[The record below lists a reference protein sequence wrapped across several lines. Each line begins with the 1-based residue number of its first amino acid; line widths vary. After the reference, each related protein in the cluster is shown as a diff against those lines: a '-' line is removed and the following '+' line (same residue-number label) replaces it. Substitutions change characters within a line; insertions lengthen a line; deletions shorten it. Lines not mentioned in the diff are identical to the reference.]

1 MTGQVARQTLD
12 RVGAY
17 SDTLEH
23 LSQELDRLD
32 ILIARR
38 VARLRRQWSVAEAA
52 QGAQSHLFVSNDE
65 VDGLLGRS
73 DGGPAG
79 RPDDPSA
86 DGRLAEIDG
95 RLAAAAEMSL
105 AAGVDLPLE
114 RIAGLFKLTAIERQA
129 LVICLAPEL
138 RAKYD
143 RLYAYL
149 QNDITRKKPTVE
161 LVLDLCCENE
171 RERWRFRPLFEES
184 GVLLRTRLLQSSDDP
199 QSPSGSS
206 GLAHCLR
213 LDPGILAVLLG
224 QYMPDK
230 RLRGMTRLHDGRMSV
245 PADLVDPAARDSLL
259 QASKRHFA
267 DAATVDRPLFLHLH
281 GPRGVG
287 RRDLA
292 LADCQ
297 RLGCP
302 MLEVDLERLLSDGV
316 QVEDLLTLA
325 FRDSLLLQAPVFF
338 SGFDG
343 LADPANRMVARILA
357 KVVEEFGWLSYAAGD
372 KPLRLPDLQRAAV
385 CHSIALPPPDVDRRR
400 EAWQRALQVHWPKIA
415 DVPIEPLAH
424 GFRLTQ
430 GQILDAVQLARR
442 RSDLSDGDDAPTTRD
457 LAAAAREQSNQRL
470 GSLAV
475 KVTPR
480 YGWDDI
486 VLPPG
491 TADTLREISAQAR
504 HRYRVMTEWGFGTK
518 LAHGTGLGVLFSGP
532 PGTGK
537 TMAAQVIA
545 SELQV
550 DLYKVDL
557 ARVVSKYI
565 GETEKNLGRIFDEAE
580 TSNAVLF
587 FDEADALFGKRTD
600 VSDAHDRY
608 ANIEVS
614 YLLQKMEESS
624 GIVILASNFRNNMDE
639 AFIRRIRFILDF
651 PFPDEAGRR
660 AIWKVHFPQQ
670 APVSEQIDYDFLAR
684 EVPVA
689 GGSIKNIVLNAAFRA
704 ADSGCEIGMPH
715 IIQSTKSEFAKIG
728 KLWHERTFAGHAIG
742 TSQEGAQ

>member
-1 MTGQVARQTLD
+1 MTGQAARKALD
-12 RVGAY
+12 RPGPY
-17 SDTLEH
+17 TGTLEH

-32 ILIARR
+32 LLIARR
-38 VARLRRQWSVAEAA
+38 VARLRRHWSAAEAA
-52 QGAQSHLFVSNDE
+52 QGAQSHLFVSNEE
-65 VDGLLGRS
+65 VDGLLNGS
-73 DGGPAG
+73 GPGSATTAEDG
-79 RPDDPSA
+79 SA
-86 DGRLAEIDG
+86 AGRLADLDG
-95 RLAAAAEMSL
+95 HLATAIEQSRTN
-105 AAGVDLPLE
+105 GIDLPLE
-114 RIAGLFKLTAIERQA
+114 RIAGLFKLAPIERQA

-149 QNDITRKKPTVE
+149 QNDITRKKPTVD
-161 LVLDLCCENE
+161 LVLDLCCETE
-171 RERWRFRPLFEES
+171 RERWQYRPLFEES

-206 GLAHCLR
+206 GLAQCLR
-213 LDPGILAVLLG
+213 LDPGILAILLG

-230 RLRGMTRLHDGRMSV
+230 RLRGLSRLHDGRQSA
-245 PADLVDPAARDSLL
+245 PADLADAAAKDSLL
-259 QASKRHFA
+259 RASRRHFA
-267 DAATVDRPLFLHLH
+267 DAGAVDRPLFLHLH

-302 MLEVDLERLLSDGV
+302 MLEVDLERLLTEGR
-316 QVEDLLTLA
+316 QVEELLMLA
-325 FRDSLLLQAPVFF
+325 FRDSLLLQAPIFL
-338 SGFDG
+338 SGVDG
-343 LADPANRMVARILA
+343 LVEPEDRTVARVLA
-357 KVVEEFGWLSYAAGD
+357 QIVEEYGWLTYAAGE
-372 KPLRLPDLQRAAV
+372 KALRLPDLQRAAV
-385 CHSIALPPPDVDRRR
+385 CHSIAVPPPDVDRRQ
-400 EAWQRALQVHWPKIA
+400 EAWKRALQTHWPEV
-415 DVPIEPLAH
+415 DGVSIEPLAH

-442 RSDLSDGDDAPTTRD
+442 RSDLSGNDEIPTTRA
-457 LAAAAREQSNQRL
+457 LAAAARDQSNQRL

-504 HRYRVMTEWGFGTK
+504 HRYRVMTEWGFGNK

-651 PFPDEAGRR
+651 PFPDEANRR
-660 AIWKVHFPQQ
+660 AIWKVHFPKQ
-670 APVSEQIDYDFLAR
+670 APVSEEIDYDFLAR
-684 EVPVA
+684 EIPVA

-704 ADSGCEIGMPH
+704 ANSGCAIGMPH

-728 KLWHERTFAGHAIG
+728 KLWQEKVFAGHAIG
-742 TSQEGAQ
+742 TSQEGVQ